1 MDLEII
7 ARHIQLLSKLLSVES
22 LPEGFK
28 KAGKRI
34 PAQAFTTG
42 GGEEISL
49 EGAKSITREH
59 LISKYHPMG
68 SCMTALRKEGSAVGE
83 ALRVY
88 GMRGL
93 RVVDASAFLVVPRGN
108 NITSVYA
115 TAEKASNL
123 TKEDWR
129 ERWGCVHLQSE

>member
-1 MDLEII
+1 MDLEIN

-22 LPEGFK
+22 LSEGFK
-28 KAGKRI
+28 EAGERI
-34 PAQAFTTG
+34 PAHAFMSG
-42 GGEEISL
+42 GGKVISL
-49 EGAKSITREH
+49 EEAKSITREQ

-93 RVVDASAFLVVPRGN
+93 RVVDTSVFPVVPRGN

-123 TKEDWR
+123 IKEDWR
-129 ERWGCVHLQSE
+129 ERWGVSLFAE